1 MNAVAEAVAAALR
14 PEEALNYRTPDYDP
28 IIRARIDRLSWLRSG
43 TPEERAQKL
52 ADLRAFYAKDENAAQ
67 FITDWCVTADPRNA
81 ERNLPVIMPFVLWP
95 KQREFIDTAIRH
107 WRRTGNA
114 AQGLEVVKSRDQ
126 GASWLAFA
134 LAIWLC
140 LFHRDV
146 NVGFG
151 SRKEELVDK
160 AGDPKCLFHKGR
172 TILRHLPV
180 EFAGGWS
187 NTKTYSSHM
196 KLLIPDTGS
205 TITGEAG
212 DNIGRGDRCAMY
224 FVDEA
229 AFLEHPDLVDA
240 SLIATTNCRIEMS
253 SVNGMA
259 NKFAERVHSGKHVV
273 LMMDWRTDP
282 RRDEKW
288 YAELCDTADPV
299 VVASEYDMD
308 FAASVDGQIIEAKW
322 AQAAVGAARK
332 LGLKVSGE
340 KRSAFDVADD
350 GKDKCAWG
358 YMEGCEI
365 MYAESWSGKGG
376 DTLDSTHRVYRLC
389 DEHGVGMFV
398 YDADGMGG
406 PTVKPNSKVIGEQRA
421 AFKPPAKV
429 IDVVAFRGSGAVWKP
444 EAKVPGAPDRR
455 NEDFFVNYKAQS
467 YWFLRRRFLET
478 YRAVNGKPYNPD
490 LIISISEAP
499 EFKERAKLL
508 MELSQPIRKFNT
520 NGKLLVDKTP
530 DGAASPN
537 LADMVMMLAGAPRRG
552 GLRVSD
558 GAASEFEAMGAE

>member
-1 MNAVAEAVAAALR
+1 MTEAAYTR
-14 PEEALNYRTPDYDP
+14 PEDELDYKNPNYDE
-28 IIRARIDRLSWLRSG
+28 IVRARVHRLAWIRTG
-43 TPEERAQKL
+43 TPEEVAQKVAEL
-52 ADLRAFYAKDENAAQ
+52 KAFYAKDENAAQ

-81 ERNLPVIMPFVLWP
+81 ERDLPVIVPFVLWP
-95 KQREFIDTAIRH
+95 KQREFIDTAIQH
-107 WRRTGNA
+107 WRRKGNS

-126 GASWLAFA
+126 GASWLCFA
-134 LAIWLC
+134 LFIWVSV
-140 LFHRDV
+140 FH
-146 NVGFG
+146 NSTNCGLG

-172 TILRHLPV
+172 TILTHLPV
-180 EFAGGWS
+180 EFRAGWTDHKA
-187 NTKTYSSHM
+187 NSSHM
-196 KLLIPDTGS
+196 KLAFPETGS

-212 DNIGRGDRCAMY
+212 DSIGRGDRCTMY
-224 FVDEA
+224 GVDEA
-229 AFLEHPDLVDA
+229 AFLEHPDTVDA
-240 SLIATTNCRIEMS
+240 ALIATTNCRIELS

-259 NKFAERVHSGKHVV
+259 NKFAERVHSGKHRV
-273 LMMDWRTDP
+273 LVMDWRSDP
-282 RRDEKW
+282 RRSEEW
-288 YAELCDTADPV
+288 YKELCDTADPI

-308 FAASVDGQIIEAKW
+308 FAASVEGQIIESKW

-332 LGLKVSGE
+332 LGLHITGE
-340 KRSAFDVADD
+340 KRSAFDVADV

-358 YMEGCEI
+358 VMHGIELT
-365 MYAESWSGKGG
+365 YAESWSGKDG

-389 DEHGVGMFV
+389 DEHGVRSFV

-406 PTVKPNSKVIGEQRA
+406 PTVKPNSKIIGEQRA
-421 AFKPPAKV
+421 AYKPPAPV
-429 IDVVAFRGSGAVWKP
+429 IQVIAFQGSGAVWKP

-455 NEDFFVNYKAQS
+455 NEDFFMNYKAQC
-467 YWFLRRRFLET
+467 YWFLRRRFIET
-478 YRAVNGKPYNPD
+478 WRALQGKPYDPE

-508 MELSQPIRKFNT
+508 VELSQPIRKFNT

-552 GLRVSD
+552 GMRVSD
-558 GAASEFEAMGAE
+558 SSASAFEAMGAD

>member
-1 MNAVAEAVAAALR
+1 VTR
-14 PEEALNYRTPDYDP
+14 PEDELNYKAPNYDD
-28 IIRARIDRLSWLRSG
+28 IVRARIQRLAWLRSG
-43 TPEERAQKL
+43 KPDEVAERVAE
-52 ADLRAFYAKDENAAQ
+52 LRAFYAKDENAAQ

-81 ERNLPVIMPFVLWP
+81 ERDLPVIMPFVLWP
-95 KQREFIDTAIRH
+95 KQREFIDGAIRH
-107 WRRTGNA
+107 WRRKGNSG
-114 AQGLEVVKSRDQ
+114 QGFEVVKSRDQ

-134 LAIWLC
+134 LAIWVSV
-140 LFHRDV
+140 FHDAT
-146 NVGFG
+146 NCGFG

-172 TILRHLPV
+172 MILTHLPV
-180 EFAGGWS
+180 EFRGGW
-187 NTKTYSSHM
+187 TDAKAHSSHM
-196 KLLIPDTGS
+196 KLAFPETGS

-212 DNIGRGDRCAMY
+212 DNIGRGDRCSMY

-273 LMMDWRTDP
+273 LTMDWRSDP
-282 RRDEKW
+282 RRSEEW
-288 YAELCDTADPV
+288 YRELCETADPI

-308 FAASVDGQIIEAKW
+308 FAASVEGQIIESKW
-322 AQAAVGAARK
+322 VQAAIGACRK
-332 LGLKVSGE
+332 LGLKPTGAR
-340 KRSAFDVADD
+340 RSSFDVADI

-358 YMEGCEI
+358 YMQGVEL
-365 MYAESWSGKGG
+365 MYAESWSGKSG

-389 DEHGVGMFV
+389 DEYGVPMFV

-406 PTVKPNSKVIGEQRA
+406 PTVRPNSKIISEQRA
-421 AFKPPAKV
+421 AMKPPAKV
-429 IDVVAFRGSGAVWKP
+429 IQVVAFQGSGAVWKP

-455 NEDFFVNYKAQS
+455 NEDFFMNYKAQS
-467 YWFLRRRFLET
+467 YWFLRRRFIET
-478 YRAVNGKPYNPD
+478 VRALDGKPYDPD
-490 LIISISEAP
+490 LIISISEDAT
-499 EFKERAKLL
+499 FKERAKLV
-508 MELSQPIRKFNT
+508 MELSQPVRKFNT
-520 NGKLLVDKTP
+520 AGKMLVDKMP

-552 GLRVSD
+552 GLMMTD
-558 GAASEFEAMGAE
+558 ADAAVFEQDAG